1 MPRAKSGETDAAD
14 PRDKRGPRQRSLA
27 RIGCAR
33 DADPTVVTVRLSRDR
48 KVLSLEARG
57 AAALVLALAFGGG
70 LLAWAI
76 TLLVKVIE

>member
-1 MPRAKSGETDAAD
+1 MARFGGPRVAD
-14 PRDKRGPRQRSLA
+14 PALVS
-27 RIGCAR
+27 
-33 DADPTVVTVRLSRDR
+33 VRLSRDR

-76 TLLVKVIE
+76 TLLVKVVE